1 MLNIKYL
8 PYPRTAS
15 NDEKLE
21 FSEVKG
27 WEYECKLRIASTD
40 SSRYSDNSA
49 LVEGTHWPVRKVMG
63 KCSGRQELGDENHV
77 APLRA
82 TKGKSLG
89 TDRRVKVGTH
99 WWQTQE
105 YSQELWC
112 HFRVLVSVQRDTWK
126 WKAMSKI

>member
-8 PYPRTAS
+8 PYPGTAE

-21 FSEVKG
+21 FGEVKG
-27 WEYECKLRIASTD
+27 WEYGCKLRIASTD

-49 LVEGTHWPVRKVMG
+49 LAEGMRQPVRKVMG

-89 TDRRVKVGTH
+89 TDRRVKVG
-99 WWQTQE
+99 
-105 YSQELWC
+105 
-112 HFRVLVSVQRDTWK
+112 RDPLVANTG
-126 WKAMSKI
+126 I